1 MAIIRGY
8 RRHAIPSDIF
18 FRVNPFLTLGLPR
31 GASPSQTKKVFRE
44 KLIEA
49 RNDADLRA
57 RICLAYDVI
66 VNKDYYDECE
76 KDTFKL
82 KKDLIKSW
90 TVAYYYTVVGN
101 SYNLIKEIED
111 NPLLLNYKDPLKR
124 NLLYI
129 AARNGHTRICEYL
142 INKGMEINDIQSTG
156 STPLHGAVY
165 YGQTNV
171 VKLLLNYGAKTN
183 IKNNFNHFPIDEASI
198 DEIKNLLK
206 ETEEDPIV
214 NLFNTLKNKNIAKSL
229 IPISS
234 QGNIIAKKITCKLN
248 NLPNNHK
255 FDDVNNEWI
264 TAWHGTNF
272 TCLESIAEIGLKPA
286 GGALKDGQ
294 ELKVCISH
302 ISREKTV
309 DKIKDWANAIFVSP
323 SIFYCGYPAY
333 AKEISSKNE
342 TFRVLVETRVKPKSY
357 YERTSTCPKYV
368 PKIDEPKNL
377 EYRIE
382 PKNEKDVQVVSLT
395 FVKDD
400 FFKKAKHFSEGE
412 IFKLKCIER

>member
-1 MAIIRGY
+1 MAVITG
-8 RRHAIPSDIF
+8 HLIPFDIF

-31 GASPSQTKKVFRE
+31 GSSHSQTKIVFRE

-66 VNKDYYDECE
+66 VNKDYYYECE
-76 KDTFKL
+76 KDTFKF
-82 KKDLIKSW
+82 KENLIKSW
-90 TVAYYYTVVGN
+90 IVAYYYTVVGN
-101 SYNLIKEIED
+101 SYNLIDEIEN

-206 ETEEDPIV
+206 ET
-214 NLFNTLKNKNIAKSL
+214 
-229 IPISS
+229 
-234 QGNIIAKKITCKLN
+234 
-248 NLPNNHK
+248 
-255 FDDVNNEWI
+255 
-264 TAWHGTNF
+264 
-272 TCLESIAEIGLKPA
+272 
-286 GGALKDGQ
+286 
-294 ELKVCISH
+294 
-302 ISREKTV
+302 
-309 DKIKDWANAIFVSP
+309 
-323 SIFYCGYPAY
+323 
-333 AKEISSKNE
+333 
-342 TFRVLVETRVKPKSY
+342 
-357 YERTSTCPKYV
+357 
-368 PKIDEPKNL
+368 
-377 EYRIE
+377 
-382 PKNEKDVQVVSLT
+382 
-395 FVKDD
+395 
-400 FFKKAKHFSEGE
+400 
-412 IFKLKCIER
+412 

>member
-1 MAIIRGY
+1 MAVITG
-8 RRHAIPSDIF
+8 HLIPFDIF

-66 VNKDYYDECE
+66 VNKDYYCECE

-82 KKDLIKSW
+82 KKNLIKSW

-101 SYNLIKEIED
+101 SYNLIDEIED

-234 QGNIIAKKITCKLN
+234 EGNIIAKKITCKLN
-248 NLPNNHK
+248 NLPNNYK

-400 FFKKAKHFSEGE
+400 FFKKAKNFSEGE

>member
-1 MAIIRGY
+1 MVFLSRGY
-8 RRHAIPSDIF
+8 EPFDIF

-66 VNKDYYDECE
+66 VNKDYYYECE
-76 KDTFKL
+76 KDTFKF
-82 KKDLIKSW
+82 KENLIKSW
-90 TVAYYYTVVGN
+90 IVAYYYTVVGN
-101 SYNLIKEIED
+101 SYNLINEIED

-234 QGNIIAKKITCKLN
+234 EGNIIAKKITCKLN
-248 NLPNNHK
+248 NLPNNYK

-400 FFKKAKHFSEGE
+400 FFKKAKNFSEGE

>member
-1 MAIIRGY
+1 MVIIARGY
-8 RRHAIPSDIF
+8 IKVDIF

-82 KKDLIKSW
+82 KKNLIKSW
-90 TVAYYYTVVGN
+90 NVAYYYTVVGN

-129 AARNGHTRICEYL
+129 AARNGHRRICEYL

-206 ETEEDPIV
+206 EAEDDPIV

-248 NLPNNHK
+248 NLPNNYK

>member
-1 MAIIRGY
+1 MAVIRGH
-8 RRHAIPSDIF
+8 RRLIPCDIF

-31 GASPSQTKKVFRE
+31 GSSHSQTKIVFRE

-66 VNKDYYDECE
+66 VNKDYYYECE
-76 KDTFKL
+76 KNTFKL
-82 KKDLIKSW
+82 KENLIKSW
-90 TVAYYYTVVGN
+90 IVAYYYTVVGN
-101 SYNLIKEIED
+101 SYNLIDEIED

-129 AARNGHTRICEYL
+129 AARNGHRRICEYL
-142 INKGMEINDIQSTG
+142 INKGMEINEIQSTG

-183 IKNNFNHFPIDEASI
+183 IKNKFNHFPIDEASI

-214 NLFNTLKNKNIAKSL
+214 NLFNNLKNKNIAKSL

-234 QGNIIAKKITCKLN
+234 EGNIIAKKITCKLN

-400 FFKKAKHFSEGE
+400 FFKKAKNFSEGE

>member
-1 MAIIRGY
+1 MVIIARGY
-8 RRHAIPSDIF
+8 IKVDIF

-31 GASPSQTKKVFRE
+31 GASHSQTKKVFRE

-82 KKDLIKSW
+82 KKNLIKSW
-90 TVAYYYTVVGN
+90 NVAYYYTVVGN

-234 QGNIIAKKITCKLN
+234 EGNIIAKKITCKLN
-248 NLPNNHK
+248 NLPNNYK

-400 FFKKAKHFSEGE
+400 FFKKAKNFSEGE

>member
-1 MAIIRGY
+1 MVFLSRGY
-8 RRHAIPSDIF
+8 EPFDIF

-66 VNKDYYDECE
+66 VNKDYYYECE
-76 KDTFKL
+76 KDTFKF
-82 KKDLIKSW
+82 KENLIKSW
-90 TVAYYYTVVGN
+90 IVAYYYTVVGN
-101 SYNLIKEIED
+101 SYNLIDEIED

-234 QGNIIAKKITCKLN
+234 EGNIIAKKITCKLN
-248 NLPNNHK
+248 NLPNNYK

-412 IFKLKCIER
+412 IFELKCIER

>member
-1 MAIIRGY
+1 MAIIRGH

-66 VNKDYYDECE
+66 VNKDYYCECE

-101 SYNLIKEIED
+101 SYNLIDEIEE

-142 INKGMEINDIQSTG
+142 INKGMEINDIQGTG

-214 NLFNTLKNKNIAKSL
+214 NLFNTLKNKNLTKSL

-234 QGNIIAKKITCKLN
+234 EANIIAKKITCKLN
-248 NLPNNHK
+248 NLPNNYK